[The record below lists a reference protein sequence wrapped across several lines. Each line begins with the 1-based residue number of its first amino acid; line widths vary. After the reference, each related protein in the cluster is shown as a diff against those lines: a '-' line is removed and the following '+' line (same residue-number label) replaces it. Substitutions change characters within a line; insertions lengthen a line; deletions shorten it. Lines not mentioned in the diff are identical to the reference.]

1 MPFSLSDWINDLIEG
16 IGADIKAL
24 QSAVTNL
31 GGGGPPIGVHACAPG
46 LIGGSYCSA
55 QVNATALTTV
65 AAAAG
70 RIDFIPFIPV
80 KSITVNELALEVT
93 TLLAGS
99 LAKIGIYGSDENG
112 NPGALIVGTGDL
124 NCATTGAKTAVIAN
138 TILAANTIY
147 WLAVHSSATQT
158 YRALAVAALLP
169 LGHTATLNATHTLRR
184 AVVAFAGGL
193 PANAPATVL
202 TASVAPWVRLK
213 IA

>member
-1 MPFSLSDWINDLIEG
+1 MSLAIFLADVLDA
-16 IGADIKAL
+16 IGRDVKVVET
-24 QSAVTNL
+24 AVANL
-31 GGGGPPIGVHACAPG
+31 GGGGPKLGVHAGAPG

-70 RIDFIPFIPV
+70 RLDFIPFIPM

-99 LAKIGIYGSDENG
+99 LAKIGIYASDGNG
-112 NPGALIVGTGDL
+112 NPSALIVGTGNLD
-124 NCATTGAKTAVIAN
+124 CATLGAKTAVIAN
-138 TILAANTIY
+138 TVLILNTVY

-169 LGHTATLNATHTLRR
+169 LGHPATLNTTHTLRR
-184 AVVAFAGGL
+184 ATAAFAGGL
-193 PANAPATVL
+193 PVNAPATVL